1 MPESTGEE
9 RTRRQRDAVARE
21 LQRQRD
27 TDDHDLVDAVGE
39 EQQRQRAAA
48 ERDADDDDGE

>member
-1 MPESTGEE
+1 MPDSTGEE
-9 RTRRQRDAVARE
+9 RIRRQRDAVARE

-27 TDDHDLVDAVGE
+27 TDEHDLVDAVGE

-48 ERDADDDDGE
+48 ERDADDDAE